1 MANSL
6 NFLQASKKSR
16 GKARKKAGTRARHA
30 ARAAEEQQLLLLMA
44 GRRTVGNVV
53 FTGIVVNRFKFD
65 GWILP
70 SDPAKLP
77 KLVQARMAEMVAEAI
92 ATGSAGKTVGGTP
105 PRGVLYLRL
114 SDVKEGVRVGEGL
127 RVKFK
132 VYVDDEGAGAYDV
145 GLA

>member
-1 MANSL
+1 M
-6 NFLQASKKSR
+6 
-16 GKARKKAGTRARHA
+16 
-30 ARAAEEQQLLLLMA
+30 
-44 GRRTVGNVV
+44 V

-77 KLVQARMAEMVAEAI
+77 KLVQARMAEMLAEAI

-132 VYVDDEGAGAYDV
+132 VYVDDVGAGAYDV